1 MYKAYLMDAFDAD
14 EYSEHRSALKDRLYK
29 LQDEARKLTEK
40 LMSPEELEE
49 KKQEIYM
56 ICQNAKKSGLVFDAP
71 FDVQKNIITTIV
83 DKIILDAN
91 ASTFEI
97 QGVLRGQYLFNDDG
111 IVDIG
116 NGGGGLGIKGS
127 VICNPKDMGSS
138 PLSVENWR
146 GKLANLVLY

>member
-1 MYKAYLMDAFDAD
+1 MN
-14 EYSEHRSALKDRLYK
+14 
-29 LQDEARKLTEK
+29 
-40 LMSPEELEE
+40 EELEE

-56 ICQNAKKSGLVFDAP
+56 ICQNAEKSGLVFDAP